1 LQVIKSDKKD
11 LWYLDSGCS
20 RHMIG
25 DKTKFAKLEL
35 KKKGFV
41 TYEDN
46 NKGRRHVLSH
56 LKVFDAKADEGI
68 F

>member
-1 LQVIKSDKKD
+1 
-11 LWYLDSGCS
+11 
-20 RHMIG
+20 MIG